1 MVRKRTV
8 YICQN
13 CGAIHPKWVGRCEDC
28 NQWNSIVEEVDER
41 KGNSSSNKVDP
52 LIFQDLQGEAS
63 DYARIDTNIN
73 ELNQVLGGGLV
84 PGSVILLGGDPGIG
98 KSTLLLQ
105 LVSTLSN
112 KGIKTIYISGEESV
126 DQIRLRAKRLEVYD
140 SEIKLL
146 SATNIDEILA
156 SLDTQKQAK
165 LVIIDS
171 IQTVYTSELSAAP
184 GTVSQ
189 VRSSAQKLIDYAKQR
204 NICLL
209 MIGHVTKEGTIAGPK
224 ILEHMVDAVLYFEGE
239 KDSSFRILRSVKN
252 RYGSLNEIGIFE
264 MLDKG
269 LVEISNPSHLF
280 LTERQNNV
288 SGSVVFAAIEGS
300 RPVLVEIQALI
311 APSNMIAPR
320 RSVVGWD
327 INRLAMIVAV
337 LGVRY
342 GISLADKEIY
352 LNVVGGMRIQE
363 PAADLA
369 VASALISAFTNK
381 PIAKEAV
388 IFGEI
393 GLSGE
398 IRKVANSSMR
408 LKEAEKLGF
417 EKAIVPLGTI
427 DSNLPQEEL
436 AHIKQL
442 KNLFGSI

>member
-1 MVRKRTV
+1 MVRKKTI
-8 YICQN
+8 YICQS
-13 CGAIHPKWVGRCEDC
+13 CGSVHPKWAGRCEDC
-28 NQWNSIVEEVDER
+28 NQWNTIIEEIEE
-41 KGNSSSNKVDP
+41 KKAGSSKASP
-52 LIFQDLQGEAS
+52 LPFHDLQGQVT
-63 DYARIDTNIN
+63 DYSRIDTNIG

-105 LVSTLSN
+105 LVSKLSLES
-112 KGIKTIYISGEESV
+112 IPTIYVSGEESI
-126 DQIRLRAKRLEVYD
+126 DQIRLRARRLEV
-140 SEIKLL
+140 SENSIKLL
-146 SATNIDEILA
+146 SCTNLDEILA
-156 SLDTQKQAK
+156 SLETQKQTK

-171 IQTVYTSELSAAP
+171 IQTIYTDELNAAP

-189 VRSSAQKLIDYAKQR
+189 VRSCAQKLIDYAKQR
-204 NICLL
+204 NVCLL

-239 KDSSFRILRSVKN
+239 KDSNFRILRSVKN
-252 RYGSLNEIGIFE
+252 RYGSVNEIGIFE
-264 MLDKG
+264 MRDKG
-269 LVEISNPSHLF
+269 LAEIANPSHLF
-280 LTERQNNV
+280 LTDRPNNV

-311 APSNMIAPR
+311 APSNMITPR

-342 GISLADKEIY
+342 GIALADKEIY
-352 LNVVGGMRIQE
+352 LNVVGGMRILE

-369 VASALISAFTNK
+369 VAAALVSAAINK
-381 PIAKEAV
+381 PLEKNTI
-388 IFGEI
+388 IFGEV

-398 IRKVANSSMR
+398 IRKVTSSSVR

-417 EKAIVPLGTI
+417 ERAIVPFGTI
-427 DSNLPQEEL
+427 ESSIDKEEL

-442 KNLFGSI
+442 KGIFK